1 MEQSKNNALNN
12 DVVAFRI
19 KVLEFFEKYNIKT
32 TTDAFKISKTTLYRW
47 RKKYLESNKDPRSL
61 LKQSTKPKNIR
72 KSNTHWML
80 LEKIRSLRKQYG
92 RLGKEKIKPLLDQFA
107 MEQSLPSIST
117 STIGKELRR
126 LKLTSHSRVYYSVT
140 GSVKTPRKRKS
151 VKRVRYAPK
160 PQDYG
165 YIEID
170 TICIFQHG
178 IKRYIFNAIDVRGK
192 VMFAYAYKRSNSRN
206 STDFLKKLE
215 SIFPI
220 KDSIHTIQTD
230 NGSEYLG
237 EFDRYVISKGFK
249 HVFTYPRCPKING
262 CVERAN
268 RTLKEEYIFKHNIFD
283 DLVEFNKHLMKYL
296 VWYNTKRV
304 HKSLGNITP
313 INFILKIPNLS
324 HMYVTHTVGFKP
336 Y

>member
-12 DVVAFRI
+12 DVVAFRLRAI
-19 KVLEFFEKYNIKT
+19 EFFEEYNIKA

-72 KSNTHWML
+72 RSNTHWML
-80 LEKIRSLRKQYG
+80 LEEIKSLRKQYG

-126 LKLTSHSRVYYSVT
+126 LKLTSHSRVYYT
-140 GSVKTPRKRKS
+140 PRGSVKTLRKRRR

-170 TICIFQHG
+170 TICIFEHG

-206 STDFLKKLE
+206 ATDFLKKLE

-220 KDSIHTIQTD
+220 KNGIHTVQTD

-268 RTLKEEYIFKHNIFD
+268 RTLREEYIFKHNIFD
-283 DLVEFNKHLMKYL
+283 DLVEFNKHLMQYL

-304 HKSLGNITP
+304 HKSLGNVTP

-324 HMYVTHTVGFKP
+324 HMYVTHTASCTK
-336 Y
+336 